1 MGCERCR
8 EALSA
13 RLDAESGPAPAADV
27 DAHLADCRAC
37 RDWWER
43 AAALNRR
50 LRVRPVPPAPGLAER
65 VMAAA
70 TLPAPSRGTGWRV
83 ALAAVALAQVALG
96 VAELFGWHAGA
107 PVMPAGMDSHLFNES
122 TAWNLALGLGL
133 GWVAWRGRAGA
144 LLAAYG
150 GFLVLLGAY
159 CAHDLVTGVATAG
172 RVLTHGLLLV
182 GFVLMLVVDRR
193 GRPTRDPLAA
203 TADRDPLGGT
213 ASGEPEPVAAPRRG
227 RRHALRPVNRR
238 DAA

>member
-13 RLDAESGPAPAADV
+13 RLDAEPGPAAEV
-27 DAHLADCRAC
+27 DAHLAGCRAC

-43 AAALNRR
+43 AAALNRT

-65 VMAAA
+65 VMATAA
-70 TLPAPSRGTGWRV
+70 LPAPPRGTGWRV
-83 ALAAVALAQVALG
+83 ALAAVAVAQLALG
-96 VAELFGWHAGA
+96 VGQLFGWHAGA

-122 TAWNLALGLGL
+122 TAWNVALAFGL
-133 GWVAWRGRAGA
+133 GWVAWRGRAGG
-144 LLAAYG
+144 LLAVFG

-159 CAHDLVTGVATAG
+159 CAHDLVTGVATAA

-193 GRPTRDPLAA
+193 GRPTRGPARGWADTDPVGATSAGRPAPAA
-203 TADRDPLGGT
+203 R
-213 ASGEPEPVAAPRRG
+213 PRRT
-227 RRHALRPVNRR
+227 RRYTLRPVNRR